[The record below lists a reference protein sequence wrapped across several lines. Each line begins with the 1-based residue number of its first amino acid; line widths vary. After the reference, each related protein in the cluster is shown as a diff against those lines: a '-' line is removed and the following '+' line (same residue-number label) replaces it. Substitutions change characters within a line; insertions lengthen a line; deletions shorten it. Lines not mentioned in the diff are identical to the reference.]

1 VPWSVSC
8 CEWSCVAVTFG
19 TERRWVVLLLGGRVG
34 LVGALGWWARW
45 VGGRVGLVGA
55 LGWWARWVGGRVGAV
70 VLSK

>member
-1 VPWSVSC
+1 MPWSVSC

-45 VGGRVGLVGA
+45 VGGRVG
-55 LGWWARWVGGRVGAV
+55 AV